1 MSGRLGAESS
11 SVCQSVRCPS
21 PLRRGVKWSLRQAAC
36 GFRGRRRRRRGGC
49 SRVARKCP
57 SATVVFAASAV
68 YVIYCPTRLL
78 FCSHLTANSSN
89 SRLESESNRR
99 ARAGATSPPFYYTF
113 CNGCG
118 NRNCFLGHPRAEGLL
133 LLALWFLITAPR
145 GSSPG
150 NKLEVPLRARTKP
163 TLIPTALP
171 REPSGGKKRQVPP
184 TDGRSS
190 RGRRRR
196 KCSSTRNE
204 QDNQSGRGFLYRRHR
219 EGGRG
224 TQKGTQK
231 GGRIRRAL
239 SPLHFPGASSFWTKT
254 LTVRPA
260 FLTKKAENGR
270 LPFGL
275 SFPLGS

>member
-1 MSGRLGAESS
+1 MVFATSSLRLSGAAAAAARRLLTCREE
-11 SVCQSVRCPS
+11 V
-21 PLRRGVKWSLRQAAC
+21 PLRDRRLR
-36 GFRGRRRRRRGGC
+36 RLRRVRNLLPNEI
-49 SRVARKCP
+49 AFLQP
-57 SATVVFAASAV
+57 SHCQFVQRPRAHF
-68 YVIYCPTRLL
+68 
-78 FCSHLTANSSN
+78 HL
-89 SRLESESNRR
+89 EYESNRR
-99 ARAGATSPPFYYTF
+99 ARAVATSPPFYYTF

-184 TDGRSS
+184 THGRTEQPW